1 MKKIIG
7 AALLGT
13 MAAGVFADV
22 SFQANARFRGDIFSY
37 QSPQNGTT
45 YKLEDGNVKEDV
57 KGRIKD
63 TNGEGT
69 DDNGTFKIADLTSVS
84 DDVKL
89 NASTDNAGMQL
100 VFTVT
105 TPYTP
110 INNPDNITMT
120 STDAP
125 AAKKNYSNFVT
136 KSYQLWLNFGKLRL
150 DAGSYDKRLS
160 KNISTY
166 DGKWNTN
173 LGTPNKPGIFVPF
186 DSQNWGQD
194 AGNIAVI
201 MNKRVNNVMAT
212 YAVNDKLNVHGL
224 VYFGSNAGKVT
235 GNAADGTDVSNTW
248 KMAPFA
254 IGAQYKPDKNTQIA
268 VVGKMQMLKPSS
280 ATQGEQSV
288 WTLHGDYYSKL
299 NNNLEIEA
307 AYTFGAS
314 IYTNNGNFRNAKGN
328 DYVQVKGVKAQ
339 DSDVFAHGFDFRVQ
353 DKLTSQL
360 TLLGVVGVNYVHS
373 SEAQRRANRHKVASA
388 TKLIDGTKVAENDDT
403 SDIYKD
409 ARARS
414 YGTGAAGVLAY
425 QINLTAD
432 YAMTDTINL
441 LFQTQLKN
449 TNLFDVS
456 YGDSSKAS
464 VDYWKNTGLVLR
476 PAAQFTASKNCFLQT
491 GLEVTFNGFRDHATG
506 SRNVFNTKI
515 ALPLVLNVSI

>member
-22 SFQANARFRGDIFSY
+22 SFQANARFRGDVFSY
-37 QSPQNGTT
+37 ESPTNKSRAT
-45 YKLEDGNVKEDV
+45 DP
-57 KGRIKD
+57 
-63 TNGEGT
+63 NGEGT
-69 DDNGTFKIADLTSVS
+69 DDNGTFKIADLTDAS

-89 NASTDNAGMQL
+89 NASTDNAGAQL

-105 TPYTP
+105 TPTTN
-110 INNPDNITMT
+110 INEPSN
-120 STDAP
+120 STNNVVA
-125 AAKKNYSNFVT
+125 

-166 DGKWNTN
+166 DGKWKNN
-173 LGTPNKPGIFVPF
+173 LGTPNKPGIFTNF
-186 DSQNWGQD
+186 DGKAWGVD

-224 VYFGSNAGKVT
+224 VYFGSNAGSVT
-235 GNAADGTDVSNTW
+235 GNAADGTNVSNTW

-268 VVGKMQMLKPSS
+268 VVGKMSMLKPSS

-314 IYTNNGNFRNAKGN
+314 IYTNNGNFSGNENGN
-328 DYVQVKGVKAQ
+328 DYVQVSHTKAQ

-373 SEAQRRANRHKVASA
+373 SEVQRRNNRHPEKLT
-388 TKLIDGTKVAENDDT
+388 TK
-403 SDIYKD
+403 YKD

-414 YGTGAAGVLAY
+414 YGTNAAGTLAY

-449 TNLFDVS
+449 SNLFATS
-456 YGDSSKAS
+456 PADSNTNKTES
-464 VDYWKNTGLVLR
+464 VDYWKNTSLVLR
-476 PAAQFTASKNCFLQT
+476 PAAQFTASKSCFLQT
-491 GLEVTFNGFRDHATG
+491 GLEVTFDGFRDHATG
-506 SRNVFNTKI
+506 SRNMFKTKI
-515 ALPLVLNVSI
+515 ALPLVFNITI

>member
-22 SFQANARFRGDIFSY
+22 SFQANARFRGDVFSY
-37 QSPQNGTT
+37 QSPSNNSRT
-45 YKLEDGNVKEDV
+45 DKE
-57 KGRIKD
+57 KGGSGDK
-63 TNGEGT
+63 NGEGT

-100 VFTVT
+100 IFTVT
-105 TPYTP
+105 TPWTN
-110 INNPDNITMT
+110 INEPTNDLYQTTKIDKSVNKDDGKDVSVVTKT
-120 STDAP
+120 NLT
-125 AAKKNYSNFVT
+125 T

-173 LGTPNKPGIFVPF
+173 LGTPNKPGIFTNF
-186 DSQNWGQD
+186 DGKAWGVD

-224 VYFGSNAGKVT
+224 VYFGSNAGSVT

-268 VVGKMQMLKPSS
+268 VVGKMQMIERSS
-280 ATQGEQSV
+280 EDNGEQSV

-314 IYTNNGNFRNAKGN
+314 IYTNNGNFSDNAKGN
-328 DYVQVKGVKAQ
+328 DYVQVKDVKAQ

-373 SEAQRRANRHKVASA
+373 SEVQRRNNRHPEKLT
-388 TKLIDGTKVAENDDT
+388 TK
-403 SDIYKD
+403 YKD

-414 YGTGAAGVLAY
+414 YGTNAAGTLAY

-449 TNLFDVS
+449 SNLFATS
-456 YGDSSKAS
+456 PADSNTNKTES
-464 VDYWKNTGLVLR
+464 VDYWKNTSLVLR
-476 PAAQFTASKNCFLQT
+476 PAAQFTASKSCFLQT

-506 SRNVFNTKI
+506 SRNVFDTKI